1 MTNPPNSAT
10 TAPDQPDD
18 NSLSRRASWCK
29 SNAPV
34 GSNALASPA
43 PGVAGADQHRGALV
57 HGDTAEDR
65 LQEEN
70 HHTCHVPTCT
80 HTLPPKPHVQQR
92 VRLRNENKRM
102 RQPSCRMNDDEY
114 QLLTHAASACNMSVA
129 NFLAHAALR
138 AARDL
143 DRTASEIAGERE
155 MLAEL
160 FAVRRHLAQIGNNIN
175 QVAKALN
182 SGAEVP
188 YAQSVLDA
196 VQRSARRVDAFTQR
210 HLDAGTRA

>member
-1 MTNPPNSAT
+1 
-10 TAPDQPDD
+10 
-18 NSLSRRASWCK
+18 
-29 SNAPV
+29 
-34 GSNALASPA
+34 
-43 PGVAGADQHRGALV
+43 
-57 HGDTAEDR
+57 
-65 LQEEN
+65 
-70 HHTCHVPTCT
+70 
-80 HTLPPKPHVQQR
+80 
-92 VRLRNENKRM
+92 M